1 VFQQDKI
8 PVPWRLRFVGP
19 HVRNDSYEMEGTDGE
34 PDVVAHDKETGE
46 YIFLHFFMIVQW
58 KEHKPENNAIDTA
71 AAMGIELFQR

>member
-1 VFQQDKI
+1 MFQQDKI

-46 YIFLHFFMIVQW
+46 YIFLHF
-58 KEHKPENNAIDTA
+58 
-71 AAMGIELFQR
+71 L